1 LPDRAEPASR
11 RAVFLIGFMGSG
23 KSSVGRA
30 LGRRL
35 GWRFIDLDA
44 RIEAAQG
51 RRIEAIF
58 RNSGEEAFRQAETE
72 ELRRLLRELD
82 AQSEVIVALG
92 GGAWV
97 QPDNFR
103 LLKSCGI
110 PAVFLDAPVEV
121 LWQRCQGEAG
131 LRPLARDG
139 NEFQRTY
146 QLRRARYLDADI
158 RIDTADK
165 DVETVA
171 AEVIS
176 WLGLD

>member
-1 LPDRAEPASR
+1 
-11 RAVFLIGFMGSG
+11 MGSG
-23 KSSVGRA
+23 KSSVGQCLA
-30 LGRRL
+30 RRL
-35 GWRFIDLDA
+35 GWRFVDLDA

-51 RRIEAIF
+51 RPIEAIF
-58 RNSGEEAFRQAETE
+58 RDSGEEAFRRAEAE

-97 QPDNFR
+97 QPDNSP

-121 LWQRCQGEAG
+121 LWQRCQGEAV

-139 NEFQRTY
+139 NEFRRTY
-146 QLRRARYLDADI
+146 ELRRARYLDADI
-158 RIDTADK
+158 TIETADK
-165 DVETVA
+165 DVETVT

-176 WLGLD
+176 RLGLD